1 MNPKE
6 IVGLAEAY
14 MEVYQELDEELTG
27 DRKKRALEIIGKSK
41 FLGPKETQL
50 SRMISSIEG
59 SDSNL
64 KMRRTRGMPT
74 KRGGGGMRGERK
86 TGKGSAWNADR
97 GEGNKSKKRAEKLNK
112 EEVDIYD
119 IILSHLLDEGYAET
133 LEAAEVMMVNMSE
146 GWRQSIVEGRDV
158 ERGEEDD
165 NPDVKAHNKS
175 LGYKKGKAGYA
186 KRPNPANDPR
196 YGSQY

>member
-1 MNPKE
+1 MDPKE
-6 IVGLAEAY
+6 LRGLLEAY
-14 MEVYQELDEELTG
+14 TEVYQELDEAMMNGPRKDKMIAKQHSPYASSRDRATAFNVGVRDDRPRDKKSTGGKGERYSDFG
-27 DRKKRALEIIGKSK
+27 DRGAGNAARRKQGLQPLRGDTR
-41 FLGPKETQL
+41 KEQ
-50 SRMISSIEG
+50 
-59 SDSNL
+59 
-64 KMRRTRGMPT
+64 
-74 KRGGGGMRGERK
+74 
-86 TGKGSAWNADR
+86 
-97 GEGNKSKKRAEKLNK
+97 
-112 EEVDIYD
+112 VDLYD